1 MRNLNA
7 HIRGGKPFSDP
18 WSTSVVVCVTIASS
32 YLVPV
37 LIGKLISNPK
47 TVWPLWPGCAI
58 LVTGLLLVRVHLWP
72 VIIPASFVGF
82 AVADLQAGVPLSSIA
97 RFIPGNT
104 VEVLISAIGLK
115 YCFDGVPRLNS
126 VKALA
131 KYSLFSL
138 VLAPFAGAFLSAS
151 GIARDYWT
159 GWKVVFLSEVL
170 AFITIAPALLSW
182 ATEGRVLMRRSR
194 AHRLEGVILIV
205 GLIGVSFI
213 VFTLP
218 ENSRSPALFYTL
230 VPFLLWSALRFGWLG
245 VSTSLVVVTSLSIW
259 GAVFGRGPFSN
270 LVPLTNPLAL
280 QMFLIFASIPFMVL
294 AALAEEHEQDA
305 NAVRESEE
313 RFRLVANTAPVMIW
327 TAGTDRLCTYVNQ
340 PFLEFTGRALEAE
353 LGNGWAEGV
362 HNEDRKGCLETYTR
376 AFDQRESFAME
387 YRLRRKDGGYRWML
401 DTGVPRFNSNG
412 CFAGYIGT
420 CLDITDRKLAEEAL
434 ANVGRKLIEAHEEE
448 RTWIA
453 RELHDDIAQRIAL
466 LSVELE
472 RCDQQALSPVA
483 VHEFLQ
489 LACQRI
495 FDLGKDVQALSHR
508 LHSSK
513 LEYLGLVTAAKS
525 FCRELSE
532 QRGVRIECKHLDV
545 PSTIPKEISLCLFRV
560 LQEALNNSIKHSGG
574 QNFTVELH
582 GTEEGVSLTVSDS
595 GIGFDWQDA
604 MKHRGLGLIS
614 MRERLRLVNGE
625 LSIQSVLGRGTTI
638 IASVAF
644 SREGKSMA
652 IAG

>member
-1 MRNLNA
+1 
-7 HIRGGKPFSDP
+7 
-18 WSTSVVVCVTIASS
+18 
-32 YLVPV
+32 
-37 LIGKLISNPK
+37 
-47 TVWPLWPGCAI
+47 
-58 LVTGLLLVRVHLWP
+58 
-72 VIIPASFVGF
+72 
-82 AVADLQAGVPLSSIA
+82 
-97 RFIPGNT
+97 
-104 VEVLISAIGLK
+104 
-115 YCFDGVPRLNS
+115 
-126 VKALA
+126 
-131 KYSLFSL
+131 
-138 VLAPFAGAFLSAS
+138 
-151 GIARDYWT
+151 
-159 GWKVVFLSEVL
+159 
-170 AFITIAPALLSW
+170 
-182 ATEGRVLMRRSR
+182 
-194 AHRLEGVILIV
+194 
-205 GLIGVSFI
+205 
-213 VFTLP
+213 
-218 ENSRSPALFYTL
+218 
-230 VPFLLWSALRFGWLG
+230 
-245 VSTSLVVVTSLSIW
+245 
-259 GAVFGRGPFSN
+259 
-270 LVPLTNPLAL
+270 
-280 QMFLIFASIPFMVL
+280 
-294 AALAEEHEQDA
+294 
-305 NAVRESEE
+305 
-313 RFRLVANTAPVMIW
+313 
-327 TAGTDRLCTYVNQ
+327 
-340 PFLEFTGRALEAE
+340 
-353 LGNGWAEGV
+353 
-362 HNEDRKGCLETYTR
+362 
-376 AFDQRESFAME
+376 ME

-412 CFAGYIGT
+412 SFAGYIGT
-420 CLDITDRKLAEEAL
+420 CLDITDRKLAEDAL

-532 QRGVRIECKHLDV
+532 QRGVRIECKQLDV

-574 QNFTVELH
+574 QNFTVELR
-582 GTEEGVSLTVSDS
+582 GTDEGVSLTVSDS

-625 LSIQSVLGRGTTI
+625 LSIQSALGRGTTI